1 MITKIATRR
10 VFVVILVFFFIIIR
24 NEGCCTNGTREV
36 LIPDPQSSSIPS
48 DLQKTPS
55 SVTGDRAP
63 LDVVDSADDNDDR
76 CNGSDYQA
84 TTAWICRNHYVTD
97 QSPPPA
103 ETSGIT
109 TEIRTERREEEEEED
124 DDDKDSFT
132 LGDTIVG
139 LTFEA
144 AVFVMVSSFQPRGNS
159 SLLATWSPSWSMSLP
174 PPPPSLLSS
183 SASLPITMAWVA
195 IVFGLTVS
203 LIARMML
210 RRGHTTAANVCKYAC
225 ILSVAVAFFSMTSV
239 FVADRFAWVLWVAG
253 GVLLLVFAYSI
264 SQR

>member
-1 MITKIATRR
+1 MITKIATHR
-10 VFVVILVFFFIIIR
+10 VLVVLLVFFFIIIIR
-24 NEGCCTNGTREV
+24 NEGCCTNGTIEV

-48 DLQKTPS
+48 DLLKTPS

-63 LDVVDSADDNDDR
+63 LDVVDSEDDNNDR
-76 CNGSDYQA
+76 CDGSDHQA
-84 TTAWICRNHYVTD
+84 TTAWICRNHYFTD

-103 ETSGIT
+103 VTSGIT
-109 TEIRTERREEEEEED
+109 TEIRTEGREEED

-132 LGDTIVG
+132 LGDTLVG

-144 AVFVMVSSFQPRGNS
+144 AVFLMVSSFQPRGNS
-159 SLLATWSPSWSMSLP
+159 SLLATWSPSWSMSP
-174 PPPPSLLSS
+174 PPPPSLSSS

-264 SQR
+264 SRR